1 MKRVLSLLLVLVL
14 VLSVFAGCEE
24 TIDEKSSDKIQ
35 AEKAERVNKQKTL
48 RVGEPSITNFY
59 EANQVK
65 EIYEKRDNAELICYA
80 YVQNL
85 EGQFIYL
92 GISKGYGVNAS
103 IQFSNP
109 VKVVNKREIYYAL
122 DTRTSEYLDFMP
134 QAEPNGL
141 FMPEGLAATY
151 ISILD
156 EVTGEFGL
164 SYVEDNINVFEHKL
178 PRRLC
183 AEWSLP
189 ADYGMKVDEVVE
201 ETEEVSDEE

>member
-1 MKRVLSLLLVLVL
+1 MKRILSLLLIVLL
-14 VLSVFAGCEE
+14 VSMVFVGCGDLLAEKSIE
-24 TIDEKSSDKIQ
+24 EKSSDVVQ
-35 AEKAERVNKQKTL
+35 AEKAERVNKQKTM

-65 EIYEKRDNAELICYA
+65 DIYEKRDNAELICYA

-92 GISKGYGVNAS
+92 GMSKGYGVNAS

-109 VKVVNKREIYYAL
+109 VKVLAADRDLGVYINGSQGGPGDQPVL
-122 DTRTSEYLDFMP
+122 MP

-151 ISILD
+151 INILD

-164 SYVEDNINVFEHKL
+164 SYIEDNLNVFEHKL

-189 ADYGMKVDEVVE
+189 SDY
-201 ETEEVSDEE
+201 

>member
-1 MKRVLSLLLVLVL
+1 MKRILSLLLVVMLVMM
-14 VLSVFAGCEE
+14 SFAGCMED
-24 TIDEKSSDKIQ
+24 TIDEKSSDQVQ
-35 AEKAERVNKQKTL
+35 AEKAEKVNKQKTM

-92 GISKGYGVNAS
+92 GMSKGYGVNAS

-109 VKVVNKREIYYAL
+109 YKVVNMEDIYGYNW
-122 DTRTSEYLDFMP
+122 SGYWELDFMP

-189 ADYGMKVDEVVE
+189 ADYDGQIDET
-201 ETEEVSDEE
+201 TEEVSDEE